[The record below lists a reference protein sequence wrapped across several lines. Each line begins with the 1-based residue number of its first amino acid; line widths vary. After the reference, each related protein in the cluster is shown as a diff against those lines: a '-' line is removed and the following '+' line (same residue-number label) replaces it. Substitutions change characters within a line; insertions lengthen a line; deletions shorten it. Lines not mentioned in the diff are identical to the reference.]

1 MLEFI
6 NERIISVGAALTLLA
21 VGLFFS
27 FRLEF
32 FYLRHP
38 VKVMRTMLAPSKK
51 GGISPF
57 RAVTLALA
65 GTLGVG
71 NIAGVASSI
80 AIGGYGSVF
89 WMWASAFVAMVLKY
103 AEIGHD

>member
-1 MLEFI
+1 MLKFI
-6 NERIISVGAALTLLA
+6 NDNIISVFTPILLI
-21 VGLFFS
+21 VSGLYFS
-27 FRLEF
+27 FRLKF

-38 VKVMRTMLAPSKK
+38 IKMIRSMLKRQKK

-71 NIAGVASSI
+71 NIAGVA
-80 AIGGYGSVF
+80 
-89 WMWASAFVAMVLKY
+89 
-103 AEIGHD
+103 